1 MKKRRLEK
9 NGRSESMRTAE
20 IKGKNRDRE
29 SGVSNVIGVMM
40 MLTIVIILAAMVS
53 GFADGNINVKTD
65 LPSANLAVSAPY
77 TDSGVVFIVE
87 NRGGDALSGRD
98 CSIVTF
104 IDDKQ
109 STFMLSDLDC
119 EKLAAGK
126 KAFAETAKTE
136 KLLGLTQSALNGF
149 AETGKPMEVAIYHNP
164 SNTLLYKSKIILGA
178 KP

>member
-1 MKKRRLEK
+1 M
-9 NGRSESMRTAE
+9 
-20 IKGKNRDRE
+20 
-29 SGVSNVIGVMM
+29 
-40 MLTIVIILAAMVS
+40 
-53 GFADGNINVKTD
+53 
-65 LPSANLAVSAPY
+65 
-77 TDSGVVFIVE
+77 
-87 NRGGDALSGRD
+87 
-98 CSIVTF
+98 TF

-126 KAFAETAKTE
+126 KAFTETAKTA